1 VPRKI
6 RQLISDLERAGF
18 VNRGGK
24 GSHRNFEHKKGMRVT
39 ISGSPGNDAHHYQ
52 EKQVRKAIEERKS

>member
-1 VPRKI
+1 
-6 RQLISDLERAGF
+6 
-18 VNRGGK
+18 
-24 GSHRNFEHKKGMRVT
+24 MRVT